1 MTQTLNTPK
10 ISKGTAILSTVML
23 LIVGVISNYIYTLA
37 VYVEPLSSAH
47 GWSPNSIVMAYSMA
61 MVCEIPAFL
70 VGGWCCSKYGTKKVL
85 TISGVLYGLAILGS
99 GLVKSVTMFIFFQG
113 IIGSLAMY
121 GVFIATIALVNVL
134 FPERKGLVMGLF
146 YGSQACGSV
155 VFAPIAYICIDH
167 FNVSIALVLQGI
179 LFTVIM
185 FVCCMLVK
193 DPTGG
198 NKEEMARLQA
208 EAEAAE
214 AEAAMAGKAEDERPT
229 MGWKKAF
236 CHPGFWMFFFSI
248 IALQLIGNVL
258 LTDMSIIATTQ
269 YGVSEA
275 DGAWIVSAFSI
286 GAGIGGVLIGMMSD
300 KIGPYQTSFWLG
312 LVDGVLL
319 LLLALLGGD
328 NFLFYGIIVVI
339 QGFTYNGITTLNPLM
354 VTDTYA
360 SKDLGVIMS
369 GSGVAIMIVGFA
381 GPQLGLM
388 MPFVPMVMICAVLSV
403 IGGFLAKMSAK
414 SFNKYYEGIGSKC
427 KVR

>member
-70 VGGWCCSKYGTKKVL
+70 IGGWCCNKFGTKKVL
-85 TISGVLYGLAILGS
+85 TLSGVLYGLAILGS
-99 GLVKSVTMFIFFQG
+99 GFAKSVIVFIIFQG

-155 VFAPIAYICIDH
+155 VFAPIAYICIEH
-167 FNVSIALVLQGI
+167 FNVSIALILQGI

-185 FVCCMLVK
+185 FICCMLVK

-198 NKEEMARLQA
+198 NKEEMARLQVAA
-208 EAEAAE
+208 EEEEAA
-214 AEAAMAGKAEDERPT
+214 AAIAGKEANEIPT
-229 MGWKKAF
+229 LGWKKAF
-236 CHPGFWMFFFSI
+236 CHPGFWLFFISI
-248 IALQLIGNVL
+248 ICLQLVGNVL
-258 LTDMSIIATTQ
+258 LTDMSIIATEN
-269 YGVSEA
+269 YGVSGEE
-275 DGAWIVSAFSI
+275 GAWIVSAFSI
-286 GAGIGGVLIGMMSD
+286 GAGIGGVVIGIVSD

-312 LVDGVLL
+312 LIDGVLL
-319 LLLALLGGD
+319 LLLVLLGGD
-328 NFLFYGIIVVI
+328 NFLFYGIIVTI

-360 SKDLGVIMS
+360 SKDLGIIMS
-369 GSGVAIMIVGFA
+369 GSGCAIMIVGWV
-381 GPQLGLM
+381 GPQFGLM
-388 MPFVPMVMICAVLSV
+388 VPFVPMIIVCAVLSV
-403 IGGFLAKMSAK
+403 IGGIFAKMSAQ
-414 SFNKYYEGIGSKC
+414 SFNKYYERIDSKC
-427 KVR
+427 KVS